1 MEQGTSHA
9 DQADAGRQ
17 IEGGEGGNGGEPT
30 VAELKRELEAT
41 REVLRRR
48 TEEIG
53 LLRLQLDA
61 LSTTELT
68 TGLLNRAGLLE
79 AIETALQ
86 RLDRLAESFAV
97 VGVRIP
103 SLARI
108 AQAGPAA
115 TKEALRHVGAM
126 IAAGLRDL
134 DRTGR
139 IDDTTFVA
147 VASLK
152 VPDAYAVVLERLK
165 AVLGGGPLTIGEDT
179 VEPDPRFCVVL
190 AEPPARGD
198 PTSILQLAED
208 LLAGASDQ
216 STPIVRL

>member
-1 MEQGTSHA
+1 MEGMEQTTGQTDRA
-9 DQADAGRQ
+9 EAGDQGV
-17 IEGGEGGNGGEPT
+17 GET
-30 VAELKRELEAT
+30 VAELGRQLEQT
-41 REVLRRR
+41 RQALRRR
-48 TEEIG
+48 TEEVG

-86 RLDRLAESFAV
+86 RLGRLDEPFAV

-103 SLARI
+103 CLARI
-108 AQAGPAA
+108 AEGGPAA

-152 VPDAYAVVLERLK
+152 VADAYAAVLDRLK

-179 VEPDPRFCVVL
+179 VDPDPQFCVIL
-190 AEPPARGD
+190 AEPSARGE

-208 LLAGASDQ
+208 LLLGASDTN
-216 STPIVRL
+216 TPIVRL

>member
-1 MEQGTSHA
+1 MEGTEQSASRGNQG
-9 DQADAGRQ
+9 
-17 IEGGEGGNGGEPT
+17 EET
-30 VAELKRELEAT
+30 VAELKRQLAEA
-41 REVLRRR
+41 RQALRRR
-48 TEEIG
+48 TEEVG

-61 LSTTELT
+61 LSTMEPT
-68 TGLLNRAGLLE
+68 TGLLNRAGLIE

-86 RLDRLAESFAV
+86 RLARLDEPFAV

-103 SLARI
+103 SLGRLA
-108 AQAGPAA
+108 AAGPSA

-139 IDDTTFVA
+139 IDDRTFVA

-152 VPDAYAVVLERLK
+152 TANAYA
-165 AVLGGGPLTIGEDT
+165 AVLDRLRTVLTAGPVTIGEDT
-179 VEPDPRFCVVL
+179 FHPDPQFCVVL
-190 AEPPARGD
+190 AEPSARGE

-208 LLAGASDQ
+208 LLIGASEGA
-216 STPIVRL
+216 TPVVRL

>member
-1 MEQGTSHA
+1 MERTEHDVDRVGAGQAETGGRESELVA
-9 DQADAGRQ
+9 DLRRQLEETRQA
-17 IEGGEGGNGGEPT
+17 
-30 VAELKRELEAT
+30 
-41 REVLRRR
+41 LRRR
-48 TEEIG
+48 TEEVG

-86 RLDRLAESFAV
+86 RLDRLDEPFAV

-108 AQAGPAA
+108 AQGGPAA
-115 TKEALRHVGAM
+115 IKEALRHVGAM

-152 VPDAYAVVLERLK
+152 VADAYTAVLDRLK
-165 AVLGGGPLTIGEDT
+165 AVLKAGPLTIGEDV
-179 VEPDPRFCVVL
+179 VEPDPQFCVVL
-190 AEPPARGD
+190 AEPSSRGE

-208 LLAGASDQ
+208 LLLGASDDT
-216 STPIVRL
+216 TPVVRL

>member
-1 MEQGTSHA
+1 MEGTEQGTSQS
-9 DQADAGRQ
+9 DQ
-17 IEGGEGGNGGEPT
+17 GEEA
-30 VAELKRELEAT
+30 VAELKRQLAETHQA
-41 REVLRRR
+41 LRRR
-48 TEEIG
+48 TEEVG

-68 TGLLNRAGLLE
+68 TGLLNRSGLIE

-86 RLDRLAESFAV
+86 RLARLEEPFGV
-97 VGVRIP
+97 IGVRIP
-103 SLARI
+103 SIAGLA
-108 AQAGPAA
+108 AAGPAA

-139 IDDTTFVA
+139 IDNTTFVA

-152 VPDAYAVVLERLK
+152 APDDYA
-165 AVLGGGPLTIGEDT
+165 AVLDRLRAVLTAGPVTIEEDT
-179 VEPDPRFCVVL
+179 LQPDPHFCVVL
-190 AEPPARGD
+190 AEPSARGE

-208 LLAGASDQ
+208 LLTGASEGT
-216 STPIVRL
+216 TPVVRL

>member
-1 MEQGTSHA
+1 MEGTEQGISRG
-9 DQADAGRQ
+9 DQ
-17 IEGGEGGNGGEPT
+17 GEET
-30 VAELKRELEAT
+30 VAELKRQLAEA
-41 REVLRRR
+41 RQALRRR
-48 TEEIG
+48 TEEVG

-61 LSTTELT
+61 LSTMELT
-68 TGLLNRAGLLE
+68 TGLLNRAGLIE

-86 RLDRLAESFAV
+86 RLARLDEPFAV

-103 SLARI
+103 SLGRLA
-108 AQAGPAA
+108 AAGPSA

-152 VPDAYAVVLERLK
+152 TASAYAAVVDRLRT
-165 AVLGGGPLTIGEDT
+165 VLTAGPVAIGEAT
-179 VEPDPRFCVVL
+179 FHPDPQFCVVL
-190 AEPPARGD
+190 AEPSARGE

-208 LLAGASDQ
+208 LLIRTSAGA
-216 STPIVRL
+216 TRVMRL

>member
-1 MEQGTSHA
+1 MEQTTGQTDHA
-9 DQADAGRQ
+9 ETGDQ
-17 IEGGEGGNGGEPT
+17 GGET
-30 VAELKRELEAT
+30 VAELRCQLDEAREA
-41 REVLRRR
+41 LRRR
-48 TEEIG
+48 TEEVG

-79 AIETALQ
+79 AIETALHRLG
-86 RLDRLAESFAV
+86 RLDEPFAV

-108 AQAGPAA
+108 AERGPAA

-152 VPDAYAVVLERLK
+152 APDAYAVVLERLK
-165 AVLGGGPLTIGEDT
+165 AMLGGGSLTIGEAT
-179 VEPDPRFCVVL
+179 VDPDPQFCVVL
-190 AEPPARGD
+190 AEPSARGE

-208 LLAGASDQ
+208 LLLRASETN
-216 STPIVRL
+216 TPVVRL

>member
-1 MEQGTSHA
+1 MERTEQDLGRGETGQKLMGDPESELVA
-9 DQADAGRQ
+9 D
-17 IEGGEGGNGGEPT
+17 
-30 VAELKRELEAT
+30 
-41 REVLRRR
+41 LRRQLDETR
-48 TEEIG
+48 QALQRKTEEIG

-86 RLDRLAESFAV
+86 RLDRLDEPFAV

-103 SLARI
+103 SLAGI
-108 AQAGPAA
+108 VSGGPAA
-115 TKEALRHVGAM
+115 LRDTLRHVGAM

-152 VPDAYAVVLERLK
+152 VADAYTVVLDRLK
-165 AVLGGGPLTIGEDT
+165 AVLGAGPLTVGDET
-179 VEPDPRFCVVL
+179 VHPDPRFCVVL
-190 AEPPARGD
+190 AEPSARGE

-208 LLAGASDQ
+208 LLAGASDE
-216 STPIVRL
+216 TMPVVRL

>member
-1 MEQGTSHA
+1 MERTEQDVGHGG
-9 DQADAGRQ
+9 QADVGDRESELVADLRRQ
-17 IEGGEGGNGGEPT
+17 LDE
-30 VAELKRELEAT
+30 T
-41 REVLRRR
+41 RRALRRR

-86 RLDRLAESFAV
+86 RLDRLDEPFAV

-108 AQAGPAA
+108 AKAGPGPM
-115 TKEALRHVGAM
+115 KEALRHVGAM

-152 VPDAYAVVLERLK
+152 VPDAYAAVLERLK
-165 AVLGGGPLTIGEDT
+165 TVLGGGPLTIGDET
-179 VEPDPRFCVVL
+179 VEPNPQFCVVL
-190 AEPPARGD
+190 AEPSSRGE

-208 LLAGASDQ
+208 LLLGASDAT
-216 STPIVRL
+216 TPVVRL